1 MKYVVTLAA
10 AVSLC
15 WPAPGLLQA
24 QVVAQVAKDKVI
36 ARAQRTPVSALDS
49 ALPKQRPKQR
59 FDDWFR
65 KLVGSKAEIR
75 WEANDCGEQT
85 GSPADQGRDFPVC
98 AEAVAVLSDGR
109 NVAVLIGVG
118 TVKKG
123 ITGRPVVRFVSIEQ
137 GGRIHRVLRLRD
149 LPEKLRA
156 HAKK

>member
-85 GSPADQGRDFPVC
+85 GSPADQGRDFRFARRQLPSYRM
-98 AEAVAVLSDGR
+98 AATWLS
-109 NVAVLIGVG
+109 
-118 TVKKG
+118 
-123 ITGRPVVRFVSIEQ
+123 
-137 GGRIHRVLRLRD
+137 
-149 LPEKLRA
+149 
-156 HAKK
+156 